1 MSKFCVQAEIS
12 AELTPPCMIPSC
24 VLGLSPQIDDKFC
37 GSKGGILPPKSG
49 QSPQISSVHLVHS
62 GCASLWAYTHQR
74 EISVLNSDQKPK
86 SSFPIS
92 SLESQYASEC
102 YQYIKL
108 WLFIQTT
115 LLTGH
120 PPDCTLMP
128 IYEYLNITKRN
139 QQNFASNNRETDVHK
154 EAWKS
159 LKFTPQI
166 ILWYTL
172 QIFSLFLILKDFLK
186 PQHLIGKNKPTRD

>member
-1 MSKFCVQAEIS
+1 MVQNKMVCFIIDDTLSSTNRSLRSDMVGRRGYTLQTWKKGPRRRIGAEKPGLGRYQKQMSKFCVQAEIS

-92 SLESQYASEC
+92 SLES
-102 YQYIKL
+102 
-108 WLFIQTT
+108 
-115 LLTGH
+115 
-120 PPDCTLMP
+120 
-128 IYEYLNITKRN
+128 
-139 QQNFASNNRETDVHK
+139 
-154 EAWKS
+154 
-159 LKFTPQI
+159 
-166 ILWYTL
+166 
-172 QIFSLFLILKDFLK
+172 
-186 PQHLIGKNKPTRD
+186 